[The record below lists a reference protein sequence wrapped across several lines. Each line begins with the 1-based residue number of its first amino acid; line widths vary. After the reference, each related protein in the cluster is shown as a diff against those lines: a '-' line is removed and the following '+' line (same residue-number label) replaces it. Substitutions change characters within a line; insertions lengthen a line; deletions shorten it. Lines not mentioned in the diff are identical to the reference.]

1 MERVDTDPYHS
12 SKFYM
17 KGQVLDLDLDQKECI
32 IMNRY
37 VCSRLKINNS

>member
-17 KGQVLDLDLDQKECI
+17 KGQVLDLDQKECI
-32 IMNRY
+32 IINRY